1 MDSFEYNKIAGG
13 VLFAL
18 LVLFGVQNIGEVLY
32 HTEHLEEPAYAV
44 PGIVTEQAG
53 GAAEQPAGP
62 SFEVAL
68 ASADPS
74 AGAKLVNKCDTC
86 HTREPGGA
94 NKIGPN
100 IYGVVGR
107 PVASVAGFAYS
118 DSMKKLGG
126 TWDFQKLEQFITN
139 PRKVVPGTKMSFP
152 GMPDVE
158 DRAALIAYL
167 NTLSASPLPL
177 PKPTETAAPAA
188 PAGGQAGPAPE
199 GGGSV
204 APIAPKAENPGS
216 VNKII
221 VPAPETPSGEVGTNV
236 ERPASASGAEGSQE
250 RQQRERGGTPLEE
263 AIPAPAAKSPGTPS
277 PDKSNVEPEEQ
288 RESQPV
294 H

>member
-44 PGIVTEQAG
+44 PGIVEEHA
-53 GAAEQPAGP
+53 GAAEKPAGP

-68 ASADPS
+68 ANADPS
-74 AGAKLVNKCDTC
+74 QGAKLVNKCDTC
-86 HTREPGGA
+86 HTRTEGGA

-100 IYGVVGR
+100 LYGILGR
-107 PVASVAGFAYS
+107 PVASHAGFAYS
-118 DSMKKLGG
+118 DAMKKLGG
-126 TWDFQKLEQFITN
+126 NWDFQKLEQFIAN
-139 PRKVVPGTKMSFP
+139 PRKVAPGTKMSFP

-158 DRAALIAYL
+158 DRAALVAYL
-167 NTLSASPLPL
+167 NTLSANPLPL
-177 PKPTETAAPAA
+177 PKPTETAPPAA
-188 PAGGQAGPAPE
+188 PAGAQAGPAPE

-204 APIAPKAENPGS
+204 APMVPKAENPES

-236 ERPASASGAEGSQE
+236 ERPAGASGSGGSQE
-250 RQQRERGGTPLEE
+250 QQQRERGSTPLEE
-263 AIPAPAAKSPGTPS
+263 AIPAPASKNPGTPS